1 MFLQWQW
8 ISRQKIIPF
17 LILFISRCQLIIQGQ
32 KIIFSP
38 HRQREHQRD
47 HASTPTSV
55 YSEPPRDRSNPNS
68 PHNMQHNMQ
77 QQRGG
82 RRPQNHLGYHRC
94 RNEPPPPNSNRYG
107 PQQPQQQSKLPHGL
121 TVQELKEMT
130 RARLAADAEAAEVSS
145 VHSGGTHGSST
156 NGSIYANVIPSHSS
170 DPLTRNLVQTN
181 DSIRHTQSYGPK
193 PVQHQ
198 YQQHPQQRQFQQYPN
213 NARHPS
219 PVFDA
224 AAAPSQ
230 FNGAMQSPRRISPLS
245 DFQGP
250 DAGMSHTAN
259 GGSGRNAPFSP
270 PPMSWA
276 GGEASSMMNRSRC
289 HSAEANLSPLR
300 SAGVSVNV
308 PMSMEGNRRRCLTT
322 SPLAQMTRMDRV
334 SEDKPFWFDDNDMD
348 RLAIPQ
354 LGMRSS
360 LNSAPPNFSDSA
372 FQPIGRP
379 RGLSFSD
386 QKPQQLSHADRMV
399 SMESQGHGDLPSSMA
414 EAVLNS
420 LTGAPQGVSAIGGDV
435 IGSPF
440 RPVKNQNDTVGDLR
454 FRTLSDNLLSASASG
469 SELGTLSWG
478 GDTGDDDASNNLS
491 LSHDF
496 NSLLNIGEPSSS
508 LAPLRGRA
516 NTDPPHIYRWK

>member
-1 MFLQWQW
+1 MQ
-8 ISRQKIIPF
+8 F
-17 LILFISRCQLIIQGQ
+17 LISFHVVQYINQGQ

-38 HRQREHQRD
+38 HRQIDHQRD
-47 HASTPTSV
+47 HASTPTSA

-68 PHNMQHNMQ
+68 PHNMQ
-77 QQRGG
+77 QQRGGG

-145 VHSGGTHGSST
+145 VHSGGTHGSSN

-170 DPLTRNLVQTN
+170 DQLTRNLVQTN
-181 DSIRHTQSYGPK
+181 DSIRHTQSYGAK

-198 YQQHPQQRQFQQYPN
+198 YQQHPQQQQQQQRQFQQYPN
-213 NARHPS
+213 NARYPS
-219 PVFDA
+219 PVFD

-250 DAGMSHTAN
+250 DAGMLNTAN
-259 GGSGRNAPFSP
+259 GGNGGTNAPFSP
-270 PPMSWA
+270 PPISWA
-276 GGEASSMMNRSRC
+276 SGEASAMMNRSRC

-300 SAGVSVNV
+300 SVGGSVNV
-308 PMSMEGNRRRCLTT
+308 SMSMEGNRRRCLTT

-334 SEDKPFWFDDNDMD
+334 SEDKPFWFDDDEKD

-354 LGMRSS
+354 LGLRSS
-360 LNSAPPNFSDSA
+360 LNSAPPTFSDSA
-372 FQPIGRP
+372 FQPIGKP

-440 RPVKNQNDTVGDLR
+440 RPVKNHSDTVGDLR

-478 GDTGDDDASNNLS
+478 GDTGDEETSNNNLS
-491 LSHDF
+491 LSDDF
-496 NSLLNIGEPSSS
+496 NSLLNIGEPSS

-516 NTDPPHIYRWK
+516 NTDPPHIHRWK